1 MFRKYAR
8 KVASV
13 LGVAMALA
21 LFLPKLVLADED
33 DPPSVVARLA
43 FSQGSVSFQPAG
55 IEDWVDAGINR
66 PITTGDKL
74 WSDQDGRVELQ
85 LDASTIRLFHSTGFS
100 FLNLNDNVTQVRLS
114 EGTIL
119 VRVRHLD
126 RDETYEVD
134 TPNLA
139 FSITRPGIYRI
150 NVDQGGDATSIRVRD
165 GEGQVTG
172 GGASYSVRAHDDAV
186 FSGVDQL
193 NADVQDLSADYDE
206 FDTWSSNRDR
216 RWEHSR
222 SAQYVSQDVVGY
234 EDLDDHGDWR
244 DTPEY
249 GHVWYPR
256 VEVADWAPYH
266 YGHWAYIEPWG
277 YTWVDDQPWGF
288 APFHY
293 GRWVNVGG
301 RWGWIPSPPRTE
313 GVVYVRP
320 VYAPALVAFVG
331 GGGFSVGVSVG
342 GGGGSVG
349 WFALGPREVYVPSY
363 RTSPRYVENVNISN
377 TTVNRTVV
385 NNYYQTT
392 VVRNNTTVNNVTYVN
407 QRVPGAV
414 VATSQQA
421 FTSAQSVGRNAVR
434 VDERQLARAQVQV
447 RPPTIVPTKQAVLGS
462 ARPAEHQPPPALQQR
477 AVVAKA
483 PPPPPPPSFERRQEA
498 IKSNGGK
505 PLTVTQ
511 IRQIQPAPAAQQVAA
526 VRVAPPPRQAPVS
539 VREAPKPAQP
549 VNRTAAQGG
558 QGAVGSRPVQQQP
571 GQGQPGQPQ
580 NNSANRPGTP
590 NNQQPGQPV
599 NRPAERGTTAQPSA
613 IQPNNRPA
621 DRPGAQPNT
630 TPPNNRPADRPGA
643 PPNAS
648 QPNERP
654 NAQPATRPGDRPGD
668 RPVTQPNGAQPQPNN
683 SRSPATN
690 DRPSSAQPNNRP
702 ADRPADRPVTRPNE
716 PPPAARPNEQPAARP
731 APTERPADRPVTRPN
746 EPPPNRP
753 ADRPA
758 DRPATRPNE
767 QPAARPAPAE
777 RPADRPV
784 TRPNEPPPNRP
795 ADRPADRPATRPNE
809 QPTARPAP
817 AERPADRPV
826 TRPNEPP
833 PNRPADRPAERP
845 ATRPNEQPA
854 ARPAPAE
861 RPAPRNEQPAARPA
875 PAPAQRPAER
885 PAERPAP
892 PPPAAQKQQP
902 PPQKQPPPD
911 NKSKD
916 KEKDKPPSR

>member
-1 MFRKYAR
+1 MCRKHVR

-21 LFLPKLVLADED
+21 LFLPKLALADED

-43 FSQGSVSFQPAG
+43 YSQGAVSFQPAG
-55 IEDWVDAGINR
+55 TDDWVDAGINR

-126 RDETYEVD
+126 ENETYEID

-139 FSITRPGIYRI
+139 FSIYRPGTYRI
-150 NVDQGGDATSIRVRD
+150 NVNEGGDATSIRVRD

-172 GGASYSVRAHDDAV
+172 GGASYTVRAHDDAV
-186 FSGVDQL
+186 FSGTDQL

-206 FDTWSSNRDR
+206 FDTWSANRDR

-244 DTPEY
+244 DSPEY

-293 GRWVNVGG
+293 GRWVSVEG
-301 RWGWIPSPPRTE
+301 RWGWIPSPPRAE

-331 GGGFSVGVSVG
+331 GGGFSVGISVG
-342 GGGGSVG
+342 GGGGAVG
-349 WFALGPREVYVPSY
+349 WFPLGPREVYVPSY
-363 RTSPRYVENVNISN
+363 RVSQRYVENVNVSN

-392 VVRNNTTVNNVTYVN
+392 VVNNTTVNNVTYVN

-414 VATSQQA
+414 MATSQQA
-421 FTSAQSVGRNAVR
+421 FTSAQPVARNAVK
-434 VDERQLARAQVQV
+434 VDQRQMASAQVQV
-447 RPPTIVPTKQAVLGS
+447 RQPAIVPTKQAVLGS
-462 ARPAEHQPPPALQQR
+462 ARPAEHQPPPAVQQR

-483 PPPPPPPSFERRQEA
+483 PPPSPPPSFEKRQEA

-505 PLTVTQ
+505 PLSVTQ
-511 IRQIQPAPAAQQVAA
+511 IRQIQPAPAAQTQAA
-526 VRVAPPPRQAPVS
+526 VVRVAPAPKQPPIP

-549 VNRTAAQGG
+549 VNRTAAQGA
-558 QGAVGSRPVQQQP
+558 QGNVGNRP
-571 GQGQPGQPQ
+571 GQPQPGQPQ
-580 NNSANRPGTP
+580 NNPSNRQGTP
-590 NNQQPGQPV
+590 NNEQPG
-599 NRPAERGTTAQPSA
+599 NRPAERGTATQPNA
-613 IQPNNRPA
+613 VQPNNRPA
-621 DRPGAQPNT
+621 DRPVTTPNANQPNT
-630 TPPNNRPADRPGA
+630 RPNTTQPTNRPA
-643 PPNAS
+643 
-648 QPNERP
+648 
-654 NAQPATRPGDRPGD
+654 D
-668 RPVTQPNGAQPQPNN
+668 RPVTQPNNTQPQPN
-683 SRSPATN
+683 SRPPATN
-690 DRPSSAQPNNRP
+690 DRPPSAQPNNRP
-702 ADRPADRPVTRPNE
+702 ADRPVTRPNE
-716 PPPAARPNEQPAARP
+716 QPTNRP
-731 APTERPADRPVTRPN
+731 APN
-746 EPPPNRP
+746 E
-753 ADRPA
+753 RPA
-758 DRPATRPNE
+758 DRPATRPSE
-767 QPAARPAPAE
+767 QSAPRPAP
-777 RPADRPV
+777 
-784 TRPNEPPPNRP
+784 T
-795 ADRPADRPATRPNE
+795 
-809 QPTARPAP
+809 
-817 AERPADRPV
+817 
-826 TRPNEPP
+826 
-833 PNRPADRPAERP
+833 
-845 ATRPNEQPA
+845 
-854 ARPAPAE
+854 E
-861 RPAPRNEQPAARPA
+861 RPAPRAEQPAARPA
-875 PAPAQRPAER
+875 PAPATKPAER

-892 PPPAAQKQQP
+892 PPAAQKQQ
-902 PPQKQPPPD
+902 QKQPPPE
-911 NKSKD
+911 KEKPKD
-916 KEKDKPPSR
+916 KDKPPKG

>member
-1 MFRKYAR
+1 MFRKHAR

-13 LGVAMALA
+13 VGLAMALA
-21 LFLPKLVLADED
+21 LFLPKLALADED

-55 IEDWVDAGINR
+55 TEDWVDAGINR

-85 LDASTIRLFHSTGFS
+85 MDASTIRLFHNTGFS
-100 FLNLNDNVTQVRLS
+100 FLNLNDNVTQVRLT

-139 FSITRPGIYRI
+139 FSITQPGTYRI

-206 FDTWSSNRDR
+206 FDTWSANRDR

-244 DTPEY
+244 DTPQY

-293 GRWVNVGG
+293 GRWVNVEG
-301 RWGWIPSPPRTE
+301 RWGWIPSPPRAE

-331 GGGFSVGVSVG
+331 GGGFSVGISVG
-342 GGGGSVG
+342 RGGGSVG
-349 WFALGPREVYVPSY
+349 WFPLGPREVYVPSY

-392 VVRNNTTVNNVTYVN
+392 VVQNNTRVNNVTYVN

-421 FTSAQSVGRNAVR
+421 FTSAQPVGRNAVR
-434 VDERQLARAQVQV
+434 VDERQLASAQVQV
-447 RPPTIVPTKQAVLGS
+447 RQPTIVPTKQAVLGS
-462 ARPAEHQPPPALQQR
+462 ARPAEHQPPPAVQQR

-505 PLTVTQ
+505 PLSVTQ
-511 IRQIQPAPAAQQVAA
+511 IRQIQPAPAAQQAAA
-526 VRVAPPPRQAPVS
+526 VRVAPPPKQAPVS

-558 QGAVGSRPVQQQP
+558 QGTVAGRPGQP
-571 GQGQPGQPQ
+571 GQLQPGQPQ
-580 NNSANRPGTP
+580 NNPGNRPGTV
-590 NNQQPGQPV
+590 NNEQPG
-599 NRPAERGTTAQPSA
+599 NRPAERGTATQPNTV
-613 IQPNNRPA
+613 QPNNRPA
-621 DRPGAQPNT
+621 DRPGQPGQPQPGQPQNNPGNRPGTVNNEQPGNRPAERGTATQPNAVQ
-630 TPPNNRPADRPGA
+630 PNNRPADRPASA
-643 PPNAS
+643 PNDRTNTS
-648 QPNERP
+648 QPTNRP
-654 NAQPATRPGDRPGD
+654 LDRS
-668 RPVTQPNGAQPQPNN
+668 VTQPNTQPPPN
-683 SRSPATN
+683 SRPPATN
-690 DRPSSAQPNNRP
+690 DRPPSAQPNNRP
-702 ADRPADRPVTRPNE
+702 ADRPADRTVT
-716 PPPAARPNEQPAARP
+716 RPNEQPATRTAPNEQPATRP
-731 APTERPADRPVTRPN
+731 APNARPADRPVTRPN
-746 EPPPNRP
+746 EQPATRTAPNEPPTNRP
-753 ADRPA
+753 A
-758 DRPATRPNE
+758 PN
-767 QPAARPAPAE
+767 E

-784 TRPNEPPPNRP
+784 TRPTEQPATRTAPTERP
-795 ADRPADRPATRPNE
+795 ADRPA
-809 QPTARPAP
+809 
-817 AERPADRPV
+817 
-826 TRPNEPP
+826 
-833 PNRPADRPAERP
+833 
-845 ATRPNEQPA
+845 
-854 ARPAPAE
+854 
-861 RPAPRNEQPAARPA
+861 PRAEQPAARPA
-875 PAPAQRPAER
+875 PAPAPKPAER
-885 PAERPAP
+885 QVERSAP
-892 PPPAAQKQQP
+892 PPPAAQKQQQ
-902 PPQKQPPPD
+902 QKQQQEKPP
-911 NKSKD
+911 KEKEKD
-916 KEKDKPPSR
+916 KEKPPKG

>member
-1 MFRKYAR
+1 MLRKHVR

-21 LFLPKLVLADED
+21 LFLPKLALADED

-43 FSQGSVSFQPAG
+43 FSQGAVSFQPAG
-55 IEDWVDAGINR
+55 TDDWVDAGVNR
-66 PITTGDKL
+66 PVTIGDKL

-114 EGTIL
+114 EGTIM

-126 RDETYEVD
+126 ENETYEID

-139 FSITRPGIYRI
+139 FSIFRPGTYRI
-150 NVDQGGDATSIRVRD
+150 NVDEGGDTTSIRVRD

-186 FSGVDQL
+186 FSGTDQL

-206 FDTWSSNRDR
+206 FDTWSANRDR
-216 RWEHSR
+216 RGEHSR

-244 DTPEY
+244 DSQEY

-256 VEVADWAPYH
+256 VEAADWAPYH

-293 GRWVNVGG
+293 GRWVNVEG
-301 RWGWIPSPPRTE
+301 RWGWIPSPPRAE

-342 GGGGSVG
+342 GGGGAVG
-349 WFALGPREVYVPSY
+349 WFPLGPREVYVPSY
-363 RTSPRYVENVNISN
+363 RVSQRYVENVNVSN

-392 VVRNNTTVNNVTYVN
+392 VVNNTTVNKVTYVN

-414 VATSQQA
+414 AATSQQA
-421 FTSAQSVGRNAVR
+421 FTSAQPVARNTVK
-434 VDERQLARAQVQV
+434 VDERQMASAQVQV
-447 RPPTIVPTKQAVLGS
+447 RQPTIVPTKQAVLGS
-462 ARPAEHQPPPALQQR
+462 ARPAEHQPPAALQQR

-483 PPPPPPPSFERRQEA
+483 PPPPPPPSFEKRQEA

-505 PLTVTQ
+505 PLSVTQ
-511 IRQIQPAPAAQQVAA
+511 IRQIQPAPTAQTQAAA
-526 VRVAPPPRQAPVS
+526 VKVAPPPKQAPIP

-549 VNRTAAQGG
+549 VNRTAAQGA
-558 QGAVGSRPVQQQP
+558 QGNVANRPGQP
-571 GQGQPGQPQ
+571 GQVQPGQPQ
-580 NNSANRPGTP
+580 SNPANRPGTP
-590 NNQQPGQPV
+590 NNEQPG
-599 NRPAERGTTAQPSA
+599 NRPVERGPVTQPNA

-621 DRPGAQPNT
+621 DRPVTQPNT
-630 TPPNNRPADRPGA
+630 TQPTNRPAGRPVA
-643 PPNAS
+643 
-648 QPNERP
+648 QPN
-654 NAQPATRPGDRPGD
+654 NT
-668 RPVTQPNGAQPQPNN
+668 QPQPN
-683 SRSPATN
+683 SRPPATN
-690 DRPSSAQPNNRP
+690 DRPPNAQPNNRP

-716 PPPAARPNEQPAARP
+716 QPATRPNEQPTNRP
-731 APTERPADRPVTRPN
+731 TPN
-746 EPPPNRP
+746 E
-753 ADRPA
+753 RPA
-758 DRPATRPNE
+758 DRPATRPSE
-767 QPAARPAPAE
+767 QPAP
-777 RPADRPV
+777 
-784 TRPNEPPPNRP
+784 
-795 ADRPADRPATRPNE
+795 
-809 QPTARPAP
+809 
-817 AERPADRPV
+817 
-826 TRPNEPP
+826 
-833 PNRPADRPAERP
+833 
-845 ATRPNEQPA
+845 
-854 ARPAPAE
+854 RPAPAE
-861 RPAPRNEQPAARPA
+861 RPAPRTEQPAARPAPAPRTEQPAARPAPAPRTEQPAARPA
-875 PAPAQRPAER
+875 PAPAAKPAER

-892 PPPAAQKQQP
+892 PPPAQKQQ
-902 PPQKQPPPD
+902 QKQPPPE
-911 NKSKD
+911 KD
-916 KEKDKPPSR
+916 KPKDKDKPPSR